1 MINDVE
7 PKPVMLSSKRPHRP
21 IKGEGE
27 REILDLIAEIINVT
41 LSADEIYDALVSDI
55 CRVFGV
61 EICAIILLNEDKVDL
76 VVEQYHH
83 QETLRYYWETTDLE
97 GGPIEYCIANK
108 EVVINNHITSDVDLR
123 FLAETLDILPASLL
137 CTPLSIDDHVL
148 GAIAIL
154 NKIDGAFTE
163 QDEESLIILS
173 AALTRKIHNENTI
186 QKLKISN
193 AELEV
198 IRWQLLNSRNIL
210 RALFDSLPT
219 SMYIIDSNFNLAAIN
234 MHRANRINQ
243 PPEQLVG
250 RRCYEA
256 LYQRF
261 DPCPDC
267 QVIETLI
274 SGDHT
279 TRTKRLWETELDP
292 LEWEISSYP
301 IHDKDNRI
309 VQAIL
314 IEQDVTEKRRLE
326 ATLAQSEKLAA
337 VGQLAAGLA
346 HEINNPLTAV
356 IANAQLLMRELPPD
370 DDKQE
375 LVELIALAGER
386 ASQVVGNL
394 LDMARRE
401 QYEFNPTD
409 INLTIDKALALLQH
423 DIVARSVDLKFRP
436 SEDIPTIIA
445 SQDHLQGVWLNL
457 LTNAIDSLGSEH
469 RTVQIETKQ
478 KDNEVHVVLSDS
490 GEGMG
495 PDHLSR
501 IFEPFYTTKGPGQG
515 TGLGLSVCHRII
527 KQHGGRILV
536 DSKPGVGTK
545 FTVVL
550 PIT

>member
-1 MINDVE
+1 M
-7 PKPVMLSSKRPHRP
+7 MLSSKKSRGAS
-21 IKGEGE
+21 KGGE
-27 REILDLIAEIINVT
+27 ERDILHLIAEIINVT
-41 LSADEIYDALVSDI
+41 LSADEIYDALVRDI
-55 CRVFGV
+55 CRVFSV
-61 EICAIILLNEDKVDL
+61 EICAIILLNDDKVDV
-76 VVEQYHH
+76 VVEQYNH

-97 GGPIEYCIANK
+97 GGPIEFCITHK
-108 EVVINNHITSDVDLR
+108 EVVLNNHITNDVDLR
-123 FLAETLDILPASLL
+123 FLAETLNILPTALL

-148 GAIAIL
+148 GTIAIL
-154 NKIDGAFTE
+154 NKINGHFTE
-163 QDEESLIILS
+163 GDEESLVILA

-210 RALFDSLPT
+210 RALFDSIPM

-243 PPEQLVG
+243 PPEHLVS

-267 QVIETLI
+267 QVIETII

-301 IHDKDNRI
+301 IHDKDDQI

-314 IEQDVTEKRRLE
+314 IEQDITDKRRLE

-375 LVELIALAGER
+375 MVELIALAGER
-386 ASQVVGNL
+386 ASQVVRNL

-423 DIVARSVDLKFRP
+423 DIVARSVDLKFLP
-436 SEDIPTIIA
+436 AEDIPMIIA

-457 LTNAIDSLGSEH
+457 LTNAIDSLGSE
-469 RTVQIETKQ
+469 RRKVQIETKY
-478 KDNEVHVVLSDS
+478 KGDEVHVIISDS
-490 GEGMG
+490 GEGMN
-495 PDHLSR
+495 PDQLSR

-536 DSKPGVGTK
+536 DSKLEIGTK
-545 FTVVL
+545 LTVVL
-550 PIT
+550 PTT

>member
-1 MINDVE
+1 MISDIE
-7 PKPVMLSSKRPHRP
+7 PQPVILPSQKSHKP
-21 IKGEGE
+21 IKGGGS
-27 REILDLIAEIINVT
+27 EILHLISEIINVT
-41 LSADEIYDALVSDI
+41 LSADEIYDTLVRDI

-61 EICAIILLNEDKVDL
+61 EICAIILLNEDKVDV
-76 VVEQYHH
+76 VVEQYNH

-97 GGPIEYCIANK
+97 GGPIKYCIEHK
-108 EVVINNHITSDVDLR
+108 EVVINNHITNDIDLR
-123 FLAETLDILPASLL
+123 FLAETLDIRPVSLL

-148 GAIAIL
+148 GTVAIL
-154 NKIDGAFTE
+154 NKINGPFTE
-163 QDEESLIILS
+163 EDEEGLVIL
-173 AALTRKIHNENTI
+173 AAVLTRKIHNENTI

-234 MHRANRINQ
+234 MHRANRIGQ
-243 PPEQLVG
+243 PPEQLVS

-256 LYQRF
+256 LYQRY

-267 QVIETLI
+267 QVIETMI

-301 IHDKDNRI
+301 IHDKDNQI
-309 VQAIL
+309 VQVIL

-356 IANAQLLMRELPPD
+356 IANAQLLMRELPAD

-386 ASQVVGNL
+386 ASQVVRNL

-423 DIVARSVDLKFRP
+423 DIVARSVDLKFLP
-436 SEDIPTIIA
+436 AEDIPKIIA

-457 LTNAIDSLGSEH
+457 LTNAIDSLGTE
-469 RTVQIETKQ
+469 RRKVQIETKQ
-478 KDNEVHVVLSDS
+478 KDNEVVVIFSDS
-490 GEGMG
+490 GEGMS
-495 PDHLSR
+495 PDQLSR
-501 IFEPFYTTKGPGQG
+501 VFEPFYTTKGPGQG

-545 FTVVL
+545 LTVVL
-550 PIT
+550 PTT